1 MGSVVISIRV
11 PKKLKEELD
20 RLGINYSKAVRE
32 FLEELV
38 RREKARRL
46 REKMEELK
54 RSIGRIDEDF
64 ASRFVRED
72 RNAR

>member
-1 MGSVVISIRV
+1 VSAVISVRV
-11 PKKLKEELD
+11 PRKLKEELE

-46 REKMEELK
+46 RERMEEFK
-54 RSIGRIDEDF
+54 RRIGRIEGDL
-64 ASRFVRED
+64 ASGFVRED
-72 RNAR
+72 RDAR

>member
-1 MGSVVISIRV
+1 MSVVISVRI
-11 PKKLKEELD
+11 PKRLKEELE

-46 REKMEELK
+46 REEMERLK
-54 RSIGRIDEDF
+54 QSIGVLEGNLV
-64 ASRFVRED
+64 AEFVRED
-72 RNAR
+72 RDSH

>member
-54 RSIGRIDEDF
+54 RSIGRIDEDL